1 MIPNCIDPDD
11 DNDGYLDEDDVFPL
25 DLNEWLDTDLDGVGN
40 NSDLDDDND
49 CYIDVNEIDA
59 NTDPLDPNST
69 PMDFDNDCIPDAL
82 DLDYNNDG
90 YPDDEVLITQFV
102 SNNGDG
108 INDFFTIVNIE
119 LFPNNTVSI
128 YSRSGKLVHKEK
140 GYQNDWSGI
149 SKGKLL
155 LEGSYYYMIDIDNDN
170 LTDYK
175 GWFYLTR

>member
-1 MIPNCIDPDD
+1 
-11 DNDGYLDEDDVFPL
+11 
-25 DLNEWLDTDLDGVGN
+25 
-40 NSDLDDDND
+40 
-49 CYIDVNEIDA
+49 
-59 NTDPLDPNST
+59 
-69 PMDFDNDCIPDAL
+69 MDFDNDCIPDAL

-128 YSRSGKLVHKEK
+128 YSRSGQLVYQEK
-140 GYQNDWSGI
+140 GYQNDWFGI

-155 LEGSYYYMIDIDNDN
+155 LEGSYYYIIDIDNDN